1 MILTPI
7 IGILFKRFTQTTE
20 QTSLENIRIAEG
32 LSGKVLM
39 IGFGRFGQVSSQLL
53 LARGIDVSIIDNDID
68 MIQNAERFGF
78 KT

>member
-1 MILTPI
+1 MSAQIISATESSNLTAIVVLSMILTPI

-39 IGFGRFGQVSSQLL
+39 IGFGRFGQVQ
-53 LARGIDVSIIDNDID
+53 SIT
-68 MIQNAERFGF
+68 ACSRH
-78 KT
+78 